1 MDIGCLVDVIVSVGS
16 DLEGCLMGVIKDM
29 ITIFMSSVPFVP
41 LMPDDSLK
49 CRRMDF
55 MVVGLIVG
63 RISWIL

>member
-1 MDIGCLVDVIVSVGS
+1 MIK
-16 DLEGCLMGVIKDM
+16 EVIKDM

-41 LMPDDSLK
+41 LMPEDSLK